1 MRSARNRRRAGMRAI
16 AVLAAVLSL
25 GGCADYLANRD
36 SVTLG
41 VGNAMEANVG
51 IHTQNP
57 FPPNAR
63 ETYIPG
69 DGKKVAQAQ
78 RVYYRVPVA
87 IVPGPPPGANGGNG
101 GNGGAPG
108 N

>member
-1 MRSARNRRRAGMRAI
+1 MRAI
-16 AVLAAVLSL
+16 ALVAAGLSL

-51 IHTQNP
+51 IHTQDP
-57 FPPNAR
+57 FPPHAQQ
-63 ETYIPG
+63 TYIPG
-69 DGKKVAQAQ
+69 DGKKVAQAM
-78 RVYYRVPVA
+78 RGYYAVPAV
-87 IVPGPPPGANGGNG
+87 VVTPPSGANGDGNG
-101 GNGGAPG
+101 GGSGMAAG

>member
-16 AVLAAVLSL
+16 AVLAAVLGL

-78 RVYYRVPVA
+78 RVYYRVPV
-87 IVPGPPPGANGGNG
+87 VVTLPPPGANGG
-101 GNGGAPG
+101 GNGGAPE

>member
-1 MRSARNRRRAGMRAI
+1 MRSARNRRRAGMRAV

-78 RVYYRVPVA
+78 RVYYRVPVV
-87 IVPGPPPGANGGNG
+87 IVPGPPAGENG